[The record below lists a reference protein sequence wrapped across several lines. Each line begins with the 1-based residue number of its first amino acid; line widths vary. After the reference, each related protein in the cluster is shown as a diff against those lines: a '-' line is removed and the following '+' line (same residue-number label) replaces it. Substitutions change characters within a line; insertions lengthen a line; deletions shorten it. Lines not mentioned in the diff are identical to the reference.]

1 MNESDLEYPLI
12 VEVGFH
18 VAKQGDGRGEGH
30 IRIVYGITLSA
41 KSRSTRG

>member
-1 MNESDLEYPLI
+1 MNESDLECPLI

-18 VAKQGDGRGEGH
+18 VTKHGDGRGEGH

-41 KSRSTRG
+41 KSRSSGG